1 MNARTG
7 HRWRLWLGLLVVAC
21 GITVTLALVLGGRPD
36 APADPAMQ
44 QTSDRTGT
52 SLLLGGGRSVPKL
65 LLQRPSV
72 EPVAAPIPTEQIAGK
87 GFAATVTATAQTKD
101 QQSASGAQ
109 ARADAQAP
117 SNAQAPLNVVHDLA
131 QRLHDIAG
139 QLKRVKTATGS
150 GGSVP

>member
-1 MNARTG
+1 LSINARTG

-21 GITVTLALVLGGRPD
+21 GITVTLALVLGGRTD

-52 SLLLGGGRSVPKL
+52 SLLLESGRSVPKL
-65 LLQRPSV
+65 LLRRPPV
-72 EPVAAPIPTEQIAGK
+72 ERVAAPVLPEQTSGNDLAP
-87 GFAATVTATAQTKD
+87 TVTSPAQTKD
-101 QQSASGAQ
+101 QQSPP
-109 ARADAQAP
+109 DAQVP
-117 SNAQAPLNVVHDLA
+117 FNIVHNLA

-139 QLKRVKTATGS
+139 HLKRVKTATGS